1 MPSFFALVNMDLINN
16 IELIINPYL
25 DCEQIMLNGVKL
37 GDTADKIAL
46 NAYEKLHVKYWL
58 QNDLPFSYRL
68 SEEKTPRVIEFM
80 LKSKALEPLGI
91 TQESDI
97 QGVFGEA
104 QGMEKRMGS
113 HYYFYSNKQ
122 MVVGWN
128 AQDDKL
134 WGIYLGD
141 NIIEQTTYQAKD
153 FLTLFFEFKGMVPK
167 PSEWG
172 LESLTG
178 NEPRYYRLMQLQALM
193 RAFDLGE
200 DLFGDFQNRLFLEKR
215 SHDDFEDLF
224 ADIEQYALENEF
236 ERKKLSDSPEL
247 IRKQTFVE
255 MIFQTYL
262 NFSWQVRTLL
272 SFNSG
277 WLETGSIS
285 SRYTIHKTH
294 ELLKSIDITKLE
306 AIDHILCSIIDP
318 QQRTYTK
325 SELIRNY
332 GFPDVDLDDIDME
345 YY

>member
-1 MPSFFALVNMDLINN
+1 MELLHNIGLITASH
-16 IELIINPYL
+16 L
-25 DCEQIMLNGVKL
+25 DYEQIMLNGIKL
-37 GDTADKIAL
+37 GDPADKIASDS
-46 NAYEKLHVKYWL
+46 YEELIVKYWL
-58 QNDLPFSYRL
+58 QNDLPFTYRL
-68 SEEKTPRVIEFM
+68 SEEKVPRVIEFM
-80 LKSKALEPLGI
+80 LKQQALESLGI

-97 QGVFGEA
+97 QKIFGEP
-104 QGMEKRMGS
+104 QGMERHLGS
-113 HYYFYSNKQ
+113 HYYFYSAKQ

-128 AQDDKL
+128 ARDDQL

-141 NIIEQTTYQAKD
+141 NIIKQTTYQAKD

-172 LESLTG
+172 LERLAG

-193 RAFDLGE
+193 KAFDLGE

-215 SHDDFEDLF
+215 SHDDFEILF
-224 ADIEQYALENEF
+224 ADIEKYALEDEF
-236 ERKKLSDSPEL
+236 ERRKLGDSPEQ

-255 MIFQTYL
+255 MIFQTFL

-272 SFNSG
+272 GFNSG

-294 ELLKSIDITKLE
+294 ELLKSIDITKLA

-325 SELIRNY
+325 SELIKHY